1 MKRSGWY
8 FGAMAIGLWAFGVG
22 AQDQSAR
29 TLNRSEDPVVVIA
42 DQLGPMQGE
51 AVSGLALLRWQ
62 GGGFEPIPWQVDEKN
77 PAGKF
82 CLDQGPKANA
92 KECNGLLDGK
102 DELSFMAADTG
113 PRAPASAAKPAGAG
127 KAAELE
133 ISDPVAGGK
142 AWAYLMVFAA
152 NPPRSPVDY
161 VKHEIKQGYDW
172 VLAENYEFAEQ
183 AGASYFDRLLLKNA
197 EGKMSVNLVDQL
209 NGGVDVKLMRGLI
222 STSIRGRNTKAD
234 LIAWNDGP
242 VRVIH
247 RMHGYMKEGPI
258 KIGGSGDADDV
269 FYRNFLYTPIYINIP
284 FNPSSVFS
292 DFRMNYMIDWN
303 GASDGLNYFDTVN
316 TKGVRL
322 DGKMEAAEKGLNTK
336 NALTYWAVSGPQG
349 SLLVRL
355 TAPEKWS
362 KVVTLQTYYVDDDTA
377 KVKNILDNVPG
388 ERQTGFEIA
397 GIKNIDKGTHLYTFY
412 YFAPARAIGADNVGP
427 ILNVLDH
434 PLQVKASGFGHQASD

>member
-1 MKRSGWY
+1 MKRVNS
-8 FGAMAIGLWAFGVG
+8 FPLAMALGLLVAR
-22 AQDQSAR
+22 ASAGGEGER
-29 TLNRSEDPVVVIA
+29 TLSRSEDPVVVIA
-42 DQLGPMQGE
+42 EQLGPVQGE
-51 AVSGLALLRWQ
+51 AISGLALLRWQ
-62 GGGFEPIPWQVDEKN
+62 GGKFEPIPWQVDERN

-82 CLDQGPKANA
+82 CLEQGPKANA

-102 DELSFMAADTG
+102 DELSFMAADAG
-113 PRAPASAAKPAGAG
+113 ARAPEGASKPAGAG
-127 KAAELE
+127 KSAELE

-142 AWAYLMVFAA
+142 GWAYLMVFAA

-183 AGASYFDRLLLKNA
+183 VGASYFDRLLMKNA
-197 EGKMSVNLVDQL
+197 DGKMSVNLVDQL
-209 NGGVDVKLMRGLI
+209 NGGVDVKLMHGLV
-222 STSIRGRNTKAD
+222 STVIRGRNTRAD
-234 LIAWNDGP
+234 LIAWTDGP

-269 FYRNFLYTPIYINIP
+269 FYRNYFYTPIYINLP
-284 FNPSSVFS
+284 FNPATVFT

-336 NALTYWAVSGPQG
+336 SALTYWAVSGPQG

-362 KVVTLQTYYVDDDTA
+362 KVVTLQAYYVDDDTA
-377 KVKNILDNVPG
+377 KVKNIPDNVPG

-412 YFAPARAIGADNVGP
+412 YFLPARAIGADNIGP
-427 ILNVLDH
+427 ILNILDH
-434 PLQVKASGFGHQASD
+434 PLQVKALGVRL